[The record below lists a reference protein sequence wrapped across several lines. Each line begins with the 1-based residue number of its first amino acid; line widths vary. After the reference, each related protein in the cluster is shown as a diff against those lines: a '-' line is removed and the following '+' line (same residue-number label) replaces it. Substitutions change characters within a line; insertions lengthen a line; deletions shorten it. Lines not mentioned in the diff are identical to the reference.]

1 MNSVP
6 VDEYVLTASL
16 DDFWRTPAT
25 IKSRFRI
32 KRNMELVT
40 RAPHRL
46 AEVGWIE
53 RRRIA
58 TDAPRFRK
66 HARGPVMVLELFV
79 SGNRP
84 ARTARRRSSL

>member
-6 VDEYVLTASL
+6 VDEYVLAASL

-32 KRNMELVT
+32 KSKMALVT
-40 RAPHRL
+40 RAASPGRGRVDR
-46 AEVGWIE
+46 ARCIE
-53 RRRIA
+53 

-66 HARGPVMVLELFV
+66 HARGPVMVLELFRKRQPP
-79 SGNRP
+79 G
-84 ARTARRRSSL
+84 